1 MKRDY
6 VDIVCQH
13 KFEPDFNK
21 EDGYKEHLERHMY
34 NQIGGHIYHE
44 KDTMPVDFS
53 ISEELLSH
61 GRVNVARLK
70 VTVIDRELL
79 KELLVYR
86 DYARNN
92 GFVYKS
98 RERERDDMLR
108 KLGK

>member
-1 MKRDY
+1 MKKGY
-6 VDIVCQH
+6 ETITST
-13 KFEPDFNK
+13 FEFDPYYQNDVKYQEHAERYMFNNLC
-21 EDGYKEHLERHMY
+21 EHMHS
-34 NQIGGHIYHE
+34 E
-44 KDTMPVDFS
+44 KDVLPIDFS